1 MSFVLT
7 PFVVA
12 LSASAVVSAT
22 VAAVAWG
29 RLRFPGRVWFAAMMS
44 AVAFWSAGS
53 ALEAAAVGEAAKW
66 LFSKL
71 AYIGTV
77 SAAPLFLLFAIHYGL
92 RDVRVRPGTFAALW
106 LIPVLVLAAA
116 FTNQHHELLWTGMRP
131 GPLPG
136 SNLVLY
142 GHGIVFWVMTGYN
155 LLTVLAGTILLARSV
170 LRIGTAGRA
179 QAGLPQPERW
189 LPRPYTVQSA
199 IILAAVA
206 APWIGFAMYVWPRNP
221 FPGLELSVI
230 FFALTG
236 VLLLGGIWRFRLF
249 DLIPVAWRSLV
260 EHMSDAVL
268 VVDRQDRI
276 LDLNPAARRLLGVG
290 PSAVGQPVAQALAS
304 RPEIRDT
311 LSQPAVV
318 EVQTEIVW
326 KDPKPRY
333 IELRVSAL
341 RDRRG
346 ERAGQFAVLREVT
359 DRKQAEAERERLI
372 AELRQALRDI
382 KNLRGLLPICAS
394 CKKIRDDQG
403 YWQSLEQYVT
413 EHSEAQFT
421 HGLCPECMKSL
432 YPEFRDVEPGEPEP
446 G

>member
-1 MSFVLT
+1 
-7 PFVVA
+7 
-12 LSASAVVSAT
+12 
-22 VAAVAWG
+22 
-29 RLRFPGRVWFAAMMS
+29 
-44 AVAFWSAGS
+44 
-53 ALEAAAVGEAAKW
+53 
-66 LFSKL
+66 
-71 AYIGTV
+71 
-77 SAAPLFLLFAIHYGL
+77 
-92 RDVRVRPGTFAALW
+92 
-106 LIPVLVLAAA
+106 
-116 FTNQHHELLWTGMRP
+116 
-131 GPLPG
+131 
-136 SNLVLY
+136 
-142 GHGIVFWVMTGYN
+142 
-155 LLTVLAGTILLARSV
+155 
-170 LRIGTAGRA
+170 
-179 QAGLPQPERW
+179 
-189 LPRPYTVQSA
+189 
-199 IILAAVA
+199 
-206 APWIGFAMYVWPRNP
+206 
-221 FPGLELSVI
+221 
-230 FFALTG
+230 
-236 VLLLGGIWRFRLF
+236 
-249 DLIPVAWRSLV
+249 
-260 EHMSDAVL
+260 MSDAVL
-268 VVDRQDRI
+268 VVDRQDRV

-421 HGLCPECMKSL
+421 HGLCPECMMRL
-432 YPEFRDVEPGEPEP
+432 YPEFRSAGPGEPEP